1 MRLFMTWFL
10 VSLGYHSIRTTVAYL
25 REEFMLFYDKIL
37 FVEAC
42 SISLV
47 VVSYGGMKI
56 SWRSLKCSHV
66 EIKSLLTTTTKI
78 ASTYMFAKV
87 AQEYCLYH
95 PNISIVG
102 KVVLL
107 LLCSS
112 YHTLTTQTP

>member
-1 MRLFMTWFL
+1 
-10 VSLGYHSIRTTVAYL
+10 
-25 REEFMLFYDKIL
+25 MLFYDKIL

-47 VVSYGGMKI
+47 DVSYGGMKTA
-56 SWRSLKCSHV
+56 WRSLKCPHV
-66 EIKSLLTTTTKI
+66 EIKYFLTATNKI

-87 AQEYCLYH
+87 AQEYYLYH

-107 LLCSS
+107 LF
-112 YHTLTTQTP
+112 Y